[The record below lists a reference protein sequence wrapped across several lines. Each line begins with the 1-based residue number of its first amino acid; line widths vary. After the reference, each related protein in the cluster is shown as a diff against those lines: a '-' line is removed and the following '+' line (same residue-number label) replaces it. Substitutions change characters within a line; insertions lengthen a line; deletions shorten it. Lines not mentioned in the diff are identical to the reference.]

1 MKFIEIG
8 IGNKWFLRTETEHSD
23 GCEIEEKGI
32 SFPIKFQS
40 VYFRIWIRKTVL
52 IFDSKEG
59 IKKQRKTVVILR
71 LFWGLLVSEHRI
83 DDKYSSSL
91 RAMY

>member
-23 GCEIEEKGI
+23 GSEIEEKGI

-52 IFDSKEG
+52 IIDSKEG
-59 IKKQRKTVVILR
+59 IKKTKKNRSDFKIIL
-71 LFWGLLVSEHRI
+71 GIVS
-83 DDKYSSSL
+83 L
-91 RAMY
+91 

>member
-1 MKFIEIG
+1 LKFIEIG

-23 GCEIEEKGI
+23 GSEIEEKGI

-52 IFDSKEG
+52 IIDSKEG
-59 IKKQRKTVVILR
+59 IKKTKKNRSDFKIIL
-71 LFWGLLVSEHRI
+71 GIVS
-83 DDKYSSSL
+83 L
-91 RAMY
+91 

>member
-23 GCEIEEKGI
+23 GSENEEKGI
-32 SFPIKFQS
+32 SFPIKFQL
-40 VYFRIWIRKTVL
+40 VYIRIWIRKSVL

-59 IKKQRKTVVILR
+59 IKKTKKNRSDFKIIL
-71 LFWGLLVSEHRI
+71 GIVS
-83 DDKYSSSL
+83 L
-91 RAMY
+91 